1 MTKYDKVLQKL
12 TKYDLAGD
20 GLGQEL
26 SRRSVHHRPRRR
38 AGHCQRDEEEGG
50 ISIYIKSLF
59 YHFGTYIYISQVE
72 VMKTLLTPSHSI
84 GPSVEGSMCGFSPG
98 GTYSSHVLMKED
110 CMDHLLDL
118 TYIPALFNI

>member
-1 MTKYDKVLQKL
+1 MTKYGI
-12 TKYDLAGD
+12 AGD

-50 ISIYIKSLF
+50 ISIYIKLLF
-59 YHFGTYIYISQVE
+59 YHFGTNISQVE

-98 GTYSSHVLMKED
+98 GTYSSHAFQLQEYQWSED
-110 CMDHLLDL
+110 EFDEQINSKLPTLLTSL
-118 TYIPALFNI
+118 